1 MRLLTLVSVL
11 AGSVI
16 GCFSGG
22 SAAWASAT
30 HMAKVDVELAWMS
43 PGGRLESVVD
53 RSLDFHLDW
62 GSKKCE
68 VEYKGVFYYCSLETG
83 LDLKDRAGNVLM
95 KELPVARFGYKS
107 MDALLLAL
115 GREDDS
121 LRNLIPK
128 IVKETSESRKDGFF
142 LPFYTCE
149 SCTKGA
155 GEKVPVWNAYD
166 SFVRRILEIKHP
178 VFSSR
183 RLALVM
189 KIHRMKAFSGAIHII
204 GRSNADSFLDDSR

>member
-16 GCFSGG
+16 GCFTGG

-62 GSKKCE
+62 GTKKCE

-83 LDLKDRAGNVLM
+83 SDLKDRAGNVLM
-95 KELPVARFGYKS
+95 KELPVPNPITASFREPSSLEDILGWPTKTGK
-107 MDALLLAL
+107 
-115 GREDDS
+115 GRE
-121 LRNLIPK
+121 
-128 IVKETSESRKDGFF
+128 E
-142 LPFYTCE
+142 LPEC
-149 SCTKGA
+149 
-155 GEKVPVWNAYD
+155 
-166 SFVRRILEIKHP
+166 
-178 VFSSR
+178 
-183 RLALVM
+183 
-189 KIHRMKAFSGAIHII
+189 
-204 GRSNADSFLDDSR
+204 